1 MNPRFQSEIHPD
13 ADSLNAFVE
22 RLLPEAERA
31 RLVAHMADCARCREV
46 VYLAQAAAG
55 EEAVQP
61 VGVRAHP
68 GHGWFAGFDK
78 WRIAWIPAIALTAVG
93 GIAIW
98 LQLKPAPPPVNV
110 AQKNQATAPT
120 AAQAAPRDFS
130 SAAPAPSQ
138 SEKQQTERRSSKSP
152 VPDTQQ
158 EARNTIPP
166 KARSRAEQKPLSSI
180 SSADANAMG
189 AAPPQEA
196 ISAPPVPF
204 QPGLAQSA
212 LASTQWREQQPAP
225 GSQIATGGAM
235 AAKSAPAPP
244 NMLAVHGSLVAPAAV
259 GPRPAGAEGASPEQ
273 LELAAKP
280 PNGLTAMRLFTHQK
294 LPSGLDTVSSAVM
307 LGRILAV
314 DSAGA
319 VFLSRDAGKHWEPV
333 STQWTGKAVEVH
345 VPQRVLYGF
354 NKAVG
359 ANVAVSTAPAPPEN
373 SPDEKPA
380 QPASSDQRAAAD
392 STAAAPPVPGPAPFS
407 ARSQAG
413 PLMLFTLV
421 NDQHQTWVSTDGKV
435 WRRQ

>member
-1 MNPRFQSEIHPD
+1 MNPRLQSEIHPD

-22 RLLPEAERA
+22 RVLPEGERA
-31 RLVAHMADCARCREV
+31 RMVAHMADCARCREV

-61 VGVRAHP
+61 VGVRAQP

-98 LQLKPAPPPVNV
+98 VQLKPAPPSVNV
-110 AQKNQATAPT
+110 TQNNQATAPT
-120 AAQAAPRDFS
+120 APQAAPHDL
-130 SAAPAPSQ
+130 SAATAPSP
-138 SEKQQTERRSSKSP
+138 SETQQTERGSSRFP
-152 VPDTQQ
+152 VYAKQQ
-158 EARNTIPP
+158 EARNAIPP
-166 KARSRAEQKPLSSI
+166 KARSRTEQKPLPSI
-180 SSADANAMG
+180 SGADANAMA
-189 AAPPQEA
+189 AAPPGEA
-196 ISAPPVPF
+196 ISVPPVPF

-212 LASTQWREQQPAP
+212 LGNTQWRQQQPAP
-225 GSQIATGGAM
+225 GSRIAAGGAM

-259 GPRPAGAEGASPEQ
+259 GPRSAAAEAPSPEQ

-280 PNGLTAMRLFTHQK
+280 RNGVAAMRLFTHQK
-294 LPSGLDTVSSAVM
+294 LPSGLDTISSAVM

-319 VFLSRDAGKHWEPV
+319 VFLSRDAGRHWEPV

-345 VPQRVLYGF
+345 APLRVLYGL

-359 ANVAVSTAPAPPEN
+359 ANAAVSTAPAPPEN

-380 QPASSDQRAAAD
+380 QPALSDQRTAAD
-392 STAAAPPVPGPAPFS
+392 STAAAPPAPGPALFS
-407 ARSQAG
+407 AGSQAA

-421 NDQHQTWVSTDGKV
+421 NDQHQTWVSADGKV